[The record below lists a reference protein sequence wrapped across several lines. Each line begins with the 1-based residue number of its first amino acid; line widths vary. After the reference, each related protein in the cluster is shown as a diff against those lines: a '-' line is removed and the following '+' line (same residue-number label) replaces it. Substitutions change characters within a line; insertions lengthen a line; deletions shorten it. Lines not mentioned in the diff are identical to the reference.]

1 MGVGVQVPPSTPIVW
16 RRPQSCKDVA
26 SLCVIAGG
34 QTEVTDVDVVESVTP
49 EAVGRSPFQLGLLRL
64 RRDKVAVVAFYV
76 VAFYVFIAIFAP
88 VLVAVLNIDPYALD
102 RDAINEFGLP
112 IGPLGGISFD
122 HPFGVEPGTGRDILG
137 RLMYGARISLLVGT
151 IGTLLTTAM
160 GVTLGI
166 VAGLRKGF
174 IDALI
179 SRLGD
184 VTLAFPSLLLIIALA
199 NPMTQRLE
207 DWGMPAGNTSR
218 LAYILGVLTLFGWV
232 YMARLVRGQVLSLRE
247 REFVEAARSFGAGTG
262 HLVFK
267 QLLPN
272 LWPQIIVFVS
282 LSLPGYVAL
291 EATLSFLGVGLLA
304 PAASW
309 GIMLGDS
316 VRYYRADPTYLFI
329 PGMTLMILVLA
340 FNLLGDGLRDAFDPR
355 SDRQQL

>member
-1 MGVGVQVPPSTPIVW
+1 MARGG
-16 RRPQSCKDVA
+16 RAAKDDDTVVVA
-26 SLCVIAGG
+26 PVVAGSIG
-34 QTEVTDVDVVESVTP
+34 L
-49 EAVGRSPFQLGLLRL
+49 SPFQLGVQRL
-64 RRDKVAVVAFYV
+64 RRDRVAVIAAYV
-76 VAFYVFIAIFAP
+76 VAVYVFIAIFAP
-88 VLVAVLNIDPYALD
+88 LLVQIFNIDPYALD
-102 RDAINEFGLP
+102 REAINDFGLP
-112 IGPLGGISFD
+112 AGPLGGISLD

-151 IGTLLTTAM
+151 IGTILTTAV

-166 VAGLRKGF
+166 IAGLRRGF
-174 IDALI
+174 LDSMI

-207 DWGMPAGNTSR
+207 SLGLPAGNTSR
-218 LAYILGVLTLFGWV
+218 LTYILGVLTLFGWV

-316 VRYYRADPTYLFI
+316 VRYYRAVPTYLFI
-329 PGMTLMILVLA
+329 PGFTLMILVLA

>member
-1 MGVGVQVPPSTPIVW
+1 MSSSSATPSVSTDDSSAGPSVG
-16 RRPQSCKDVA
+16 
-26 SLCVIAGG
+26 L
-34 QTEVTDVDVVESVTP
+34 
-49 EAVGRSPFQLGLLRL
+49 SPFQMGVARV
-64 RRDKVAVVAFYV
+64 RGNRWAVVAFWV
-76 VAFYVFIAIFAP
+76 VMFYVFVAAFAP
-88 VLVAVLNIDPYALD
+88 ILVKLLNIDPYALD
-102 RDAINEFGLP
+102 RQAINDYGLP
-112 IGPLGGISFD
+112 AGPFGGISWD
-122 HPFGVEPGTGRDILG
+122 HPLGVEPGTGRDILG
-137 RLMYGARISLLVGT
+137 RLIYGARISLVVGT
-151 IGTLLTTAM
+151 IGTVLTTVV
-160 GVTLGI
+160 GVILGI
-166 VAGLRKGF
+166 VAGLRRGL
-174 IDALI
+174 IDSII
-179 SRLGD
+179 SRVGD

-207 DWGMPAGNTSR
+207 SWGLPAGNTAR
-218 LAYILGVLTLFGWV
+218 ITYILSVLTIFGWV

-329 PGMTLMILVLA
+329 PGLTLMALVLA